1 MECVCRGAEGLAV
14 CGGNYEMKPVDF
26 ATYKRVQK
34 MTYNDF
40 NRWVISVYNSA
51 LQNGINITQNDIV
64 AELTEDRLYDLIRS
78 VKGIGENRT
87 IEIVNKI
94 LAEGIFDGSKT

>member
-1 MECVCRGAEGLAV
+1 
-14 CGGNYEMKPVDF
+14 MKPVDF

-40 NRWVISVYNSA
+40 NRWIISVYNSA
-51 LQNGINITQNDIV
+51 LQNGINITQDDIV